1 MDSVLSPEFC
11 VHPRVQELYS
21 DLIRLR
27 RTIHQQPEILYDLP
41 ITRAVILEYLGQL
54 DIEIINTV
62 GKSGIVAVIRGSGPC
77 ILLRADMDALNIT
90 ETVNSE
96 YKSQIDGKMH
106 ACGHDGHVAM
116 LLVAAK
122 VLSELKSNLKGSV
135 KFVFQPAE
143 EGGHG
148 SEAMIQDEFFPVLQN
163 PEVSKVFGIHISN
176 AVPLGNFIASYKY
189 ASSNS
194 DYFKLQVIG
203 QGGHASAPYLTKDP
217 IIAGTHLVMALQT
230 IISRNIDPKI
240 QAVLSVTMI
249 NSGEVF
255 NAIPD
260 TYTINGTIRTFEPDI
275 KSLIETRIVE
285 LCEGVEKMFNC
296 KVLHEFTHYYDP
308 VVNHPECV
316 EEAAR
321 CFKKVCPR
329 AEHGT
334 VPPLI
339 GEDFFY
345 FTNRKPGCFLMLGTG
360 TENKCA
366 SLHSPN
372 FDFDEKALLIGCSYW
387 VELVQELLK

>member
-1 MDSVLSPEFC
+1 MDRVISPKFC
-11 VHPRVQELYS
+11 IHSKVQEYFS

-27 RTIHQQPEILYDLP
+27 RTIHQFPEILYELP
-41 ITRAVILEYLGQL
+41 ITRSVILEYLAQL
-54 DIEIINTV
+54 DIEVFDTV
-62 GKSGIVAVIRGSGPC
+62 GESGIVALIRGSGPC

-96 YKSQIDGKMH
+96 YKSRVDGKMH

-122 VLSELKSNLKGSV
+122 VLSQSKSSLNGSV

-148 SEAMIQDEFFPVLQN
+148 SRAMIQDQNFPVLQN
-163 PEVSKVFGIHISN
+163 PEVSKVFGIHITN
-176 AVPLGNFIASYKY
+176 AVQVGNFIASNRY
-189 ASSNS
+189 ASCNS
-194 DYFKLQVIG
+194 DYFKIQVIG
-203 QGGHASAPYLTKDP
+203 QGGHASAPNLTKDP

-260 TYTINGTIRTFEPDI
+260 TYTIDGTIRTFEPDI
-275 KSLIETRIVE
+275 KDLIENRIVE
-285 LCEGVEKMFNC
+285 LCDGIGKMFNC
-296 KVLHEFTHYYDP
+296 TVNCSFTHYYNPVINDP
-308 VVNHPECV
+308 HCV
-316 EEAAR
+316 EVAAK
-321 CFKKVCPR
+321 CFKKVCPQ

-334 VPPLI
+334 VPPMI
-339 GEDFFY
+339 GEDFYY
-345 FTNRKPGCFLMLGTG
+345 FTDEKPGCFLMLGTG
-360 TENKCA
+360 TESKNA
-366 SLHSPN
+366 PLHSPN
-372 FDFDEKALLIGCSYW
+372 FDFDEQALLIGCSYW